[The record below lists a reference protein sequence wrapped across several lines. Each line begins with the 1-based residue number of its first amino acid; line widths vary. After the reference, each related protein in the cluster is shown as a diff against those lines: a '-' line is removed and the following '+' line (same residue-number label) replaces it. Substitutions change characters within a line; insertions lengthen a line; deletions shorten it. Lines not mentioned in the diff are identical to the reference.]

1 MTALSWGG
9 LLLAGGFGAVLRFIV
24 DRQVMS
30 RTAGR
35 FPSGTLAVNLTGA
48 VVLGGLSGLA
58 PDPHITFLVG
68 TGVIG
73 AYTTFSTWML
83 ETQRLTEEHQYRLAI
98 VNVVASITCG
108 LAAATCGQLIGE
120 HL

>member
-1 MTALSWGG
+1 VRALVWAG
-9 LLLAGGFGAVLRFIV
+9 LLLAGGIGAVLRFV
-24 DRQVMS
+24 LDRRVMS
-30 RTAGR
+30 GTAGR

-48 VVLGGLSGLA
+48 VVLGGLGGLA
-58 PDPHITFLVG
+58 PDRNTAVLVG

-83 ETQRLTEEHQYRLAI
+83 ETQRLTEEHQHRLAVVNAVAGI
-98 VNVVASITCG
+98 VCG
-108 LAAATCGQLIGE
+108 LAAAAGGQLIGE